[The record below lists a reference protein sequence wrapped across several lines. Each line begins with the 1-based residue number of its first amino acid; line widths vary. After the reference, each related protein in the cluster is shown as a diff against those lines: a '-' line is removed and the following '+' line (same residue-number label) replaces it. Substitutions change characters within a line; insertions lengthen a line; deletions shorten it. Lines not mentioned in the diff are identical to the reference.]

1 MTLIKCSECGKE
13 ISDKATV
20 CPGCGNPL
28 TVEPAPVYVCT
39 ECKSEFEES
48 FIVCPKC
55 GCPAHDDRPV
65 DKSVIPSTANTGDK
79 SKLIKIGACVVAAV
93 VVVCLAFSMFGGK
106 DNRPSSGDNT
116 SVSSGK
122 VSSEPVVGKWEGVSV
137 FNYDTKKVSPLPA
150 NSSFVEFK
158 KDGTFSMNMND
169 TKLNGTWRKMNDS
182 TDSSF
187 DQVYLLSAGSGTVA
201 GLKDGKLM
209 IKIENFLET
218 FERVR

>member
-28 TVEPAPVYVCT
+28 TVEPSPVYVCT

-55 GCPAHDDRPV
+55 GCPAHDDQPV
-65 DKSVIPSTANTGDK
+65 SKSVIPSTANTGDK

-93 VVVCLAFSMFGGK
+93 VVVCLVFSMFVGK

-122 VSSEPVVGKWEGVSV
+122 VSSEPVIGKWEGVSV

-150 NSSFVEFK
+150 NASFVEFK

-187 DQVYLLSAGSGTVA
+187 ERVYLLSAGSGTVA
-201 GLKDGKLM
+201 GLKDDKLM
-209 IKIENFLET
+209 IKIENFMET